1 MIMQTRPTVLL
12 VSFAVGGALESF
24 AGVEL
29 LTAACFPDH
38 PIHSVLLSHFAA
50 CGIMAPGFLLLL
62 PPSYRKDKWISLLLI
77 LGLSIPL
84 PIVGPA
90 LVLLFS
96 QYILKLDHRH
106 NLESDFH
113 FGDRQYASGT
123 EQSAGNSL
131 TRSLIEHLRS
141 PDVEVRRNAVL
152 AAKRLDF
159 KSAIPV
165 LRMAQQDSDEQVR
178 IFARNT
184 LGQITE
190 TLEGSLKAMDDPE
203 FNPQQHL
210 DRVMFVAE
218 QFRDYVELGLATEG
232 GRKSHLDKL
241 IRLLSQSLA
250 VESSNEKVLCLLL
263 KFCIL
268 ARYIDQ
274 ARTYLITLNKLA
286 PGPEV
291 TLPWELELHF
301 ESRDWQ
307 SLSERLTTIRR
318 THSQDPHLMKIYNF
332 WHQTTS
338 DSR

>member
-1 MIMQTRPTVLL
+1 MQMRSAALL
-12 VSFAVGGALESF
+12 VSFALGGLLESF
-24 AGVEL
+24 AGFEL
-29 LTAACFPDH
+29 LTSACFPDH
-38 PIHSVLLSHFAA
+38 PTQAVLLGHFAA
-50 CGIMAPGFLLLL
+50 CGILAPGFLLLL
-62 PPSYRKDKWISLLLI
+62 PPSYRKHRWVSLLLI
-77 LGLSIPL
+77 LGLSTPL

-90 LVLLFS
+90 LVLLFA
-96 QYILKLDHRH
+96 QYILKLDHH
-106 NLESDFH
+106 LKPESDYY
-113 FGDRQYASGT
+113 FGDRQFSSGT
-123 EQSAGNSL
+123 EQSTGNSL

-141 PDVEVRRNAVL
+141 PDIEVRRNAVL
-152 AAKRLDF
+152 AARRLDF
-159 KSAIPV
+159 KSAIPI
-165 LRMAQQDSDEQVR
+165 LRMAQQDGDEQVR

-190 TLEGSLKAMDDPE
+190 ALEGSLKAMEDPN

-232 GRKSHLDKL
+232 GKKTHLDRL
-241 IRLLSQSLA
+241 IRLLSQTLD
-250 VESSNEKVLCLLL
+250 VEADNEKVLCLLL

-274 ARTYLITLNKLA
+274 ARTYLIALKKLA
-286 PGPEV
+286 PSPGV

-318 THSQDPHLMKIYNF
+318 SHSQDPHLMKIYNF
-332 WHQTTS
+332 WHQRTS
-338 DSR
+338 EAR

>member
-1 MIMQTRPTVLL
+1 V
-12 VSFAVGGALESF
+12 LESF
-24 AGVEL
+24 AGFEL
-29 LTAACFPDH
+29 LTSACFPDH
-38 PIHSVLLSHFAA
+38 PIQSVLLSHFAA
-50 CGIMAPGFLLLL
+50 CGILAPGFLRLL

-90 LVLLFS
+90 LVLCFS
-96 QYILKLDHRH
+96 LYVLKLGH
-106 NLESDFH
+106 FH
-113 FGDRQYASGT
+113 KLDPDYYFGDRQFSSGT
-123 EQSAGNSL
+123 EQSTGNSL

-141 PDVEVRRNAVL
+141 LDIEVRRNAVL
-152 AAKRLDF
+152 AARRLDF

-165 LRMAQQDSDEQVR
+165 LRLAQQDGDEQVR

-190 TLEGSLKAMDDPE
+190 ALEGSLKAMDNPD

-210 DRVMFVAE
+210 DRVLFVAE
-218 QFRDYVELGLATEG
+218 QFHDYVELGLATEG
-232 GRKSHLDKL
+232 GKKTHLERL

-250 VESSNEKVLCLLL
+250 AEPNNEKVLCLLL

-268 ARYIDQ
+268 ARDIDQ
-274 ARTYLITLNKLA
+274 ARVYLVTLKKLA
-286 PGPEV
+286 PSPEM

-318 THSQDPHLMKIYNF
+318 SHSQDPHLMKIYNF
-332 WHQTTS
+332 WHQKTS
-338 DSR
+338 EAR

>member
-1 MIMQTRPTVLL
+1 MRPAALL
-12 VSFAVGGALESF
+12 ASFALGGLLESF
-24 AGVEL
+24 AGFEL
-29 LTAACFPDH
+29 LTSGCFPDH
-38 PIHSVLLSHFAA
+38 PTQAVLLSHFAA
-50 CGIMAPGFLLLL
+50 CGILAPGLLLLL
-62 PPSYRKDKWISLLLI
+62 PPSYRKDKWISLLLV
-77 LGLSIPL
+77 LGLSTPL

-90 LVLLFS
+90 LVLLFT

-106 NLESDFH
+106 KLESNYY
-113 FGDRQYASGT
+113 FGDRQFSSGT
-123 EQSAGNSL
+123 EQSTGNSL

-141 PDVEVRRNAVL
+141 PDIEVRRNAVL
-152 AAKRLDF
+152 AARRLDF
-159 KSAIPV
+159 KSAIPI
-165 LRMAQQDSDEQVR
+165 LRMAQQDGDEQVR

-190 TLEGSLKAMDDPE
+190 AFEVSLKAMEDTD

-218 QFRDYVELGLATEG
+218 QFRDYVDLGLTTEG
-232 GRKSHLDKL
+232 GKKTHLDRL

-250 VESSNEKVLCLLL
+250 ADPGNEKVLCLLL

-268 ARYIDQ
+268 ARDIDQ
-274 ARTYLITLNKLA
+274 ARIHLITLMTLA
-286 PGPEV
+286 PSPEV

-318 THSQDPHLMKIYNF
+318 SHSQDPHLMKIYNF
-332 WHQTTS
+332 WHQKTS
-338 DSR
+338 EAR

>member
-1 MIMQTRPTVLL
+1 MQTRPAALL
-12 VSFAVGGALESF
+12 VSFGLGGLLEGF
-24 AGVEL
+24 AGFEL
-29 LTAACFPDH
+29 LTAIGFPDH
-38 PIHSVLLSHFAA
+38 PIQTVLLSHFAA
-50 CGIMAPGFLLLL
+50 CGVLAPGFLLLL
-62 PPSYRKDKWISLLLI
+62 PPSYRKDKWLSLLLI
-77 LGLSIPL
+77 LGLSAPL

-96 QYILKLDHRH
+96 QYILKLDHLH
-106 NLESDFH
+106 KPESDFH
-113 FGDRQYASGT
+113 FGDRQYSSGT
-123 EQSAGNSL
+123 EQSTGNSL

-141 PDVEVRRNAVL
+141 PDIEVRRNAVL

-159 KSAIPV
+159 KSAIPI
-165 LRMAQQDSDEQVR
+165 LRMAQQDGDEQVR

-190 TLEGSLKAMDDPE
+190 ALEVSLKAMEDPD

-232 GRKSHLDKL
+232 GKKTHLDRL
-241 IRLLSQSLA
+241 IRLLSQSLG
-250 VESSNEKVLCLLL
+250 VDPDNEKVLCLLL

-274 ARTYLITLNKLA
+274 ARTHLFTLKKLA
-286 PGPEV
+286 PSPEV

-301 ESRDWQ
+301 ETRDWQ

-318 THSQDPHLMKIYNF
+318 SHSQDPHLMKIYNF
-332 WHQTTS
+332 WHQRTS
-338 DSR
+338 EAR